1 MKKIGVVLW
10 VVLIGCSA
18 STGGTSAP
26 GGGGAT
32 DNGNNGGNP
41 AGNDAGNGSGN
52 SSGKNSGNGSG
63 NTSGHGT
70 DGGSSNG
77 GGANGITSAKI
88 GTYIPLGDSISDLGG
103 TGPFFYDLLLKNDD
117 TTWPTFQGHD
127 LTTRFPG
134 VMYDHRAIAGS
145 ITDTYLNG
153 PLVGPTLKSQID
165 LLGNNYPGDVL
176 VTITIG
182 GNDLN
187 GHSLAAI
194 GGTDGPARM
203 EFQQHLADE
212 LAELTMPGRLGS
224 GRVYVVLA
232 NIYDFTDGQ
241 GDFATVLCGPPDN
254 IGATQDAAV
263 FSAWNGVM
271 QSAIANVN
279 GVFFDMHARFMGHGF
294 DAQDVWYDRV
304 SCIHPNAKGHNEIRR
319 AIWQL
324 VTGET
329 I

>member
-1 MKKIGVVLW
+1 MKKIGAVLW
-10 VVLIGCSA
+10 VVWIGCSA
-18 STGGTSAP
+18 NTGGASAP
-26 GGGGAT
+26 GAGGASG
-32 DNGNNGGNP
+32 NGNDGGNP
-41 AGNDAGNGSGN
+41 AGNNTGNSSGNGSGN
-52 SSGKNSGNGSG
+52 SSGNGSG
-63 NTSGHGT
+63 NNSGNPSGNNP
-70 DGGSSNG
+70 DGGSSNN

-117 TTWPTFQGHD
+117 TTWPAFQGHD

-212 LAELTMPGRLGS
+212 LAELTMPGRLGA
-224 GRVYVVLA
+224 GHVYVVLA

-254 IGATQDAAV
+254 IGATQDDAV
-263 FSAWNGVM
+263 FTAWTSERPTVYASSPSHVSASSRSLKTRDGYGCGIT
-271 QSAIANVN
+271 A
-279 GVFFDMHARFMGHGF
+279 
-294 DAQDVWYDRV
+294 
-304 SCIHPNAKGHNEIRR
+304 
-319 AIWQL
+319 
-324 VTGET
+324 
-329 I
+329 